1 MLINPVQPEHFY
13 NIVGPVTDC
22 NDLSPTA
29 KTWGFVILP
38 LSLNAM
44 VFVSLSSLSVFQT
57 RLPDDLNNPTRQFH
71 C

>member
-1 MLINPVQPEHFY
+1 MLINPVQPEQFY

-29 KTWGFVILP
+29 MSWGFVILP
-38 LSLNAM
+38 SSLNAM
-44 VFVSLSSLSVFQT
+44 VFVSLSSLSFCFSNT
-57 RLPDDLNNPTRQFH
+57 TTCNPTRQFH